1 MTLTEVQSDLPSSEF
16 PWIREY
22 LVRSDGEVEKVVLDY
37 PAFRA
42 LIEEFENRGLAR
54 AMAEVVHET
63 PVSHEE
69 AIRQLEAD

>member
-1 MTLTEVQSDLPSSEF
+1 MTLTEIQSELPSGEF

-42 LIEEFENRGLAR
+42 LIEEFEDRGLAR
-54 AMAEVVHET
+54 AMADVAHEA
-63 PVSHEE
+63 PVSREE
-69 AIRQLEAD
+69 ATRRLEAD

>member
-1 MTLTEVQSDLPSSEF
+1 MNLAELQAELPSGDF

-42 LIEEFENRGLAR
+42 LLDELEDRTLLR
-54 AMAEVVHET
+54 AMTAVASET
-63 PVSHEE
+63 PVPREE
-69 AIRQLEAD
+69 ALRQLEAD

>member
-1 MTLTEVQSDLPSSEF
+1 MNLAELQAELPSGDF

-42 LIEEFENRGLAR
+42 LLEDHEDRSLAR
-54 AMAEVVHET
+54 AMAEVASET
-63 PVSHEE
+63 PISRDE
-69 AIRQLEAD
+69 ALRQLETD